1 MYCMSTELN
10 TKYDALNSEL
20 IDAGLRAYNRLDG
33 KVDVKAEKEYYEIQ
47 SQIKELCVNM
57 AKHDQTLAEYYRKK
71 DLKQKL
77 GVE

>member
-10 TKYDALNSEL
+10 TKYNALNDKL
-20 IDAGLRAYNRLDG
+20 VDAGLRAYNRLDG
-33 KVDVKAEKEYYEIQ
+33 KVDVEAEKEYCEIQ

-57 AKHDQTLAEYYRKK
+57 AKHDQGLAEYYRKK